1 MKRYLHVSPVLNK
14 VQSARYRPKQKIVQ
28 SLTYEM
34 ANPPEYI
41 VARKSW
47 NSWNTC
53 T

>member
-1 MKRYLHVSPVLNK
+1 M
-14 VQSARYRPKQKIVQ
+14 IQ

-53 T
+53 I